1 MMVTAANPVPAYSP
15 DHGWREWSCP
25 RQQGNIMTN
34 LNNGNRELTLN
45 DLDIVSGGSKKGA
58 SGGLNA
64 ANGIDLTAFLA
75 QLDRAIAKAK
85 QI

>member
-1 MMVTAANPVPAYSP
+1 
-15 DHGWREWSCP
+15 
-25 RQQGNIMTN
+25 MTN
-34 LNNGNRELTLN
+34 LNNGNRELTIN
-45 DLDIVSGGSKKGA
+45 DLEIVSGGTKKGA